1 LPRVSYVK
9 AIDVWMLSCMT
20 FVFSS
25 LLELA
30 WVGYLSRDEDVAGKP
45 APVVPPPPV
54 YTDTASTDNRHLPHY
69 HSFDPTNQQ
78 TLGQHPRRRRRRD
91 RTESTT
97 PFFDDEL
104 QLINKDSPM
113 TQHAPTML
121 AHHGT
126 PPLMAANSISP
137 LMTLA
142 RDNDYGYRP
151 PGSFGLNGNL
161 KSALGQSL
169 SQWASGPCACQPQHS
184 LPNADDAVHRPRKL
198 PLPGDPLLPQAA
210 DTAIVTDRRRKDLLA
225 LKIDRISSTMFP
237 TLFVLFNIFYWWY
250 YLSKADT

>member
-1 LPRVSYVK
+1 MILVVFANFR
-9 AIDVWMLSCMT
+9 MLSCMT

-30 WVGYLSRDEDVAGKP
+30 WVGYLSRDEEGAKP

-54 YTDTASTDNRHLPHY
+54 YTDKASSDSRHLPHY
-69 HSFDPTNQQ
+69 HSFDPTNKQ
-78 TLGQHPRRRRRRD
+78 TISQPPRRRRRRE

-97 PFFDDEL
+97 PFFDDEM
-104 QLINKDSPM
+104 QLIGKESPM
-113 TQHAPTML
+113 TQHMPTMMG
-121 AHHGT
+121 HHPT
-126 PPLMAANSISP
+126 PPHMPANSISP

-169 SQWASGPCACQPQHS
+169 TQWASGPCACQPQHIAPTAS
-184 LPNADDAVHRPRKL
+184 DAAHRPGKL
-198 PLPGDPLLPQAA
+198 PLPGDPLLPSVGG
-210 DTAIVTDRRRKDLLA
+210 TPVSNERRRKDLLA

-250 YLSKADT
+250 YLSKVDD